1 MNEKKQNGFTSK
13 LGFILAT
20 AGSAVG
26 LGNLWRFPYL
36 AAKHGG
42 GIFLLIYL
50 IIAVTF
56 GFTLMVTELA
66 IGKKTRLSAIG
77 AYRALD
83 SRFGWIGVLTSVV
96 PFIILPYYSLIGGWV
111 CKYTVVFFRGQM
123 EAATS
128 DTYFNEYIS
137 SPIAPILFFIF
148 FVLCTAVIVFLGVDK
163 GIEKASKIMMPLL
176 VVLTVIICVFAV
188 TREGAIDGIIYYLR
202 PDFSAFSITTVLA
215 ALGQLFYSMSIAM
228 GILITY
234 GSYMQDDTSI
244 VSSTHQVEAFDT
256 GIAFLA
262 GLMIIPSVFVF
273 SGGDESMLGQGPGL
287 MFVTLPKVFNDMAGG
302 HFIGVIFFILVFF
315 AALTSAIALMEACVS
330 ILQNCLKCS
339 RKAIIIGTTVFTLIL
354 GSIVSLG
361 FGPLDMIQ
369 IFGMGLLDFFDFIS
383 NSIIMPIV
391 AISSCI
397 FVGFVIKPQTIIDEV
412 EQTGSFKAKRFYTVM
427 VKYIAPILI
436 LAILIFSSLSAFGLI
451 TV

>member
-1 MNEKKQNGFTSK
+1 MKEKKQIGFTSK

-42 GIFLLIYL
+42 GIFLLVYL

-66 IGKKTRLSAIG
+66 IGKKTRLSALG
-77 AYRALD
+77 AYKALN
-83 SRFGWIGVLTSVV
+83 SRFGWIGVLTSIV

-111 CKYTVVFFRGQM
+111 CKYTVVFFRGQLK
-123 EAATS
+123 AAIT

-137 SPIAPILFFIF
+137 SPIAPILFFAF
-148 FVLCTAVIVFLGVDK
+148 FVLCASAIVLLGVDK

-176 VVLTVIICVFAV
+176 VVLTVIICVFTV
-188 TREGAIDGIIYYLR
+188 TREGAIEGVIYYLK
-202 PDFSAFSITTVLA
+202 PDFGDFSITTVLA

-234 GSYMQDDTSI
+234 GSYMQDDTDI
-244 VSSTHQVEAFDT
+244 VSATHQVEFFDT

-287 MFVTLPKVFNDMAGG
+287 MFVTLPKVFNHMAGG
-302 HFIGVIFFILVFF
+302 RFIGIIFFVLVFF

-330 ILQNCLKCS
+330 ILQNWLKCS
-339 RKAIIIGTTVFTLIL
+339 RKAIIIGITIFVLIL

-361 FGPLDMIQ
+361 FGPLDMIKLL
-369 IFGMGLLDFFDFIS
+369 GMGLLDFFDFIS
-383 NSIIMPIV
+383 NSILMPLV
-391 AISSCI
+391 AIFSCI
-397 FVGFVIKPQTIIDEV
+397 FVGFVIKPKTIIDEV
-412 EQTGSFKAKRFYTVM
+412 EHTDTFKAKRFYTVM
-427 VKYIAPILI
+427 VKYIAPVLI
-436 LAILIFSSLSAFGLI
+436 VAILIFSLLSTFGAI
-451 TV
+451 AV